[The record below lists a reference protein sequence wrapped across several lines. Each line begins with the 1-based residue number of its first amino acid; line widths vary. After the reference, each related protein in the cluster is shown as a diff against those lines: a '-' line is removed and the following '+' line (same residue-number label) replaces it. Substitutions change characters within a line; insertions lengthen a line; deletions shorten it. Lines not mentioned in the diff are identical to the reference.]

1 MSTAANIL
9 PITNV
14 ISVTSTISGAAVGEY
29 NTSNIALFT
38 TDAPGST
45 FGSNGYALYLSPDQ
59 VATDFGSSS
68 TTYSMATA
76 LFSQAPNILA
86 NNGYLAVIPF
96 VVSVQ
101 TLAFSGVPAS
111 GTFDLDT
118 PAGNVTGIQ
127 YNATSAS
134 IQTSLQALTGY
145 SQVQV
150 SGSLASQSLVITFYG
165 VYGPVAA
172 VTTVNNT
179 LETSAPASVTITI
192 TQTATGETL
201 NDAITRTENL
211 IQYFGIIANVVVD
224 QADILAAAA
233 TVQALNKMLMYG
245 SNQQTDIATGGTID
259 LLRTGNFTQTRG
271 LYYGSTGTNATLDL
285 LEFVAAYAGRAFST
299 NFSGSNTCQIMHL
312 KQLATINPDPT
323 ITQTILT
330 TAGTAGADCYVSING
345 YSCVFS
351 SGANKFFD
359 QVYNLQ
365 WFTGAIETA
374 GFNYLAG
381 TSSKIPQTEPGMT
394 GLKGAYRQVCVQAV
408 ANGYVAPGT
417 WNSATTFGDQ
427 TKFLDNVA
435 QYGYYIY
442 STPVSQQSETDR
454 AARQAPLVQI
464 ALKEAG
470 GIDSSDVLVV
480 VNE

>member
-14 ISVTSTISGAAVGEY
+14 ISVTSTVSGSAVGEY
-29 NTSNIALFT
+29 NTSNVALFT
-38 TDAPGST
+38 TDAPQAS
-45 FGSNGYALYLSPDQ
+45 FGSNGYALYLSPTQ

-68 TTYSMATA
+68 QTYSMANA

-86 NNGYLAVIPF
+86 NNGYLAIIPY
-96 VVSVQ
+96 VSAVQ
-101 TLAFSGVPAS
+101 TLTFSGVAAS
-111 GTFDLDT
+111 GTFDLDL
-118 PAGNVTGIQ
+118 PGGNATGIEW
-127 YNATSAS
+127 NATASS
-134 IQTSLQALTGY
+134 IQTSIQALTGY

-150 SGSLASQSLVITFYG
+150 SGSIASESLVITFYG
-165 VYGPVAA
+165 VYGPVASA
-172 VTTVNNT
+172 TIANNT
-179 LETSAPASVTITI
+179 LETSGAAAITVTVAAT
-192 TQTATGETL
+192 TAGETI

-211 IQYFGIIANVVVD
+211 IQYFGIISQTVVD
-224 QADILAAAA
+224 QTDILAAAA
-233 TVQALNKMLMYG
+233 TVQALNKIMLYG
-245 SNQQTDIATGGTID
+245 SNTQADIAAGGTID

-271 LYYGSTGTNATLDL
+271 LYYGSTGTSATLDL

-299 NFSGSNTCQIMHL
+299 NFSGSNTCQSMHL

-345 YSCVFS
+345 YSCVYS
-351 SGANKFFD
+351 SGANQFFD

-365 WFTGAIETA
+365 WFTGAISTA

-408 ANGYVAPGT
+408 ANGYVAPGS

-427 TKFLDNVA
+427 SKFLNNIS
-435 QYGYYIY
+435 QYGFYIY

-454 AARQAPLVQI
+454 TARQAPLVQI

-470 GIDSSDVLVV
+470 SVNSSDVLVV